1 MNFIHHWRFVPG
13 VMLSLAVA
21 ATAPV
26 LGESDTEEGMAKM
39 IATVRAK
46 FPGVPQLRPA
56 DLAALLENKKAVAPQ
71 LLDIREPD
79 EFAVSHLRG
88 AINVSPDASATEAM
102 KKIDPAR
109 PVVVY
114 CSVGYR
120 SSRLAE
126 RLIAAGFKNVSN
138 LEGSI
143 FAWANEGRALEKDGQ
158 PARTVHPYNA
168 VFGRLLKPE
177 YHPK

>member
-1 MNFIHHWRFVPG
+1 MNITRFRRFVFG
-13 VMLSLAVA
+13 AFLFLGVA
-21 ATAPV
+21 AGLPAI
-26 LGESDTEEGMAKM
+26 GESGGGDGMAAM
-39 IATVRAK
+39 TATVRSK
-46 FPGVPQLRPA
+46 FPGVPQLRTA
-56 DLAALLENKKAVAPQ
+56 ELAAWLQKKKALAPQ
-71 LLDIREPD
+71 LLDVREPR
-79 EFAVSHLRG
+79 EFEVSHLHA
-88 AINVSPDASATEAM
+88 AINVRPDASAAEIM
-102 KKIDPAR
+102 KKIDRPR

-126 RLIAAGFKNVSN
+126 RLIAAGLKNVSN

-158 PARTVHPYNA
+158 PARSVDPYNA
-168 VFGRLLKPE
+168 HYGRLLKPG